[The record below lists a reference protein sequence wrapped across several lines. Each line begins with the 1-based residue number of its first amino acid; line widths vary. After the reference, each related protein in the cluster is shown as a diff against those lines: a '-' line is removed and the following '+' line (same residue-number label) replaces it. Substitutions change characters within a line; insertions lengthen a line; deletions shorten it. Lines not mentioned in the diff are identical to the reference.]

1 MPKTSNSFFIGILS
15 GNEGKLLEALTFQK
29 SEVWL
34 SNSAITESRTN
45 KSGLKIEVYL
55 LGY

>member
-1 MPKTSNSFFIGILS
+1 MPKTSNSFFVGILS